1 MTERPQR
8 SDSDIEAR
16 LKAVLDGLAGVHRL
30 RRTRVFDPTREG
42 LLNASS
48 NDYLGLTRHPDC
60 IRKACEYAQHFG
72 AGSASSRLIC
82 GTLPAHEHLETTLAR
97 LKGSPAALVM
107 GSGFQTNSSVLAAL
121 LDAQALGGE
130 PLVFADKL
138 NHASMHEGCRLA
150 GVRQLRYRHL
160 DMDHLESLLA
170 KHSGVPGARFILS
183 ETVFSMDGD
192 RADVAAL
199 AGLAARFGAFLY
211 LDEAHAVGV
220 LGHAGMGLAAGVDIG
235 LCDGRSLVMGT
246 CSKALGSYGA
256 YVCCSETLRE
266 YLVNRAPGFIFST
279 ALPPAVLGAA
289 QAALELIPGM
299 DRERETL
306 LANSQHLRHGL
317 NEAGLETGGSSTQIV
332 PVMVGEEA
340 HALAAMQA
348 LEAEGILA
356 VAVRPPTVPPGS
368 SRLRLSLTALHTRSD
383 VDRLIEAVPR
393 AVRKA
398 LS

>member
-121 LDAQALGGE
+121 LDAQAIGGE

-138 NHASMHEGCRLA
+138 NHASMHEGCRLV

-199 AGLAARFGAFLY
+199 AGLAERFGAFLY

-256 YVCCSETLRE
+256 YVCC
-266 YLVNRAPGFIFST
+266 
-279 ALPPAVLGAA
+279 
-289 QAALELIPGM
+289 
-299 DRERETL
+299 
-306 LANSQHLRHGL
+306 
-317 NEAGLETGGSSTQIV
+317 
-332 PVMVGEEA
+332 
-340 HALAAMQA
+340 
-348 LEAEGILA
+348 
-356 VAVRPPTVPPGS
+356 
-368 SRLRLSLTALHTRSD
+368 
-383 VDRLIEAVPR
+383 
-393 AVRKA
+393 
-398 LS
+398 

>member
-1 MTERPQR
+1 
-8 SDSDIEAR
+8 
-16 LKAVLDGLAGVHRL
+16 
-30 RRTRVFDPTREG
+30 
-42 LLNASS
+42 
-48 NDYLGLTRHPDC
+48 
-60 IRKACEYAQHFG
+60 
-72 AGSASSRLIC
+72 
-82 GTLPAHEHLETTLAR
+82 
-97 LKGSPAALVM
+97 
-107 GSGFQTNSSVLAAL
+107 
-121 LDAQALGGE
+121 
-130 PLVFADKL
+130 
-138 NHASMHEGCRLA
+138 MHEGCRLA
-150 GVRQLRYRHL
+150 GVRQFRYRHL
-160 DMDHLESLLA
+160 DMNHLESLLA
-170 KHSGVPGARFILS
+170 KHSGTPGARFILS

-220 LGHAGMGLAAGVDIG
+220 LGHAGMGLAAGTDIG
-235 LCDGRSLVMGT
+235 LRDGRALVMGT

-256 YVCCSETLRE
+256 YVCCSDTLRE

-289 QAALELIPGM
+289 QAALEIVPGM

-306 LANSQHLRHGL
+306 LTNALRLRQGL

-332 PVMVGEEA
+332 PVLVGEEA

-393 AVRKA
+393 AVGKA
-398 LS
+398 SS

>member
-1 MTERPQR
+1 MTDRPKPPET
-8 SDSDIEAR
+8 DIESR
-16 LKAVLDGLAGVHRL
+16 FRAVLDGLAGVHRL
-30 RRTRVFDPTREG
+30 RRTRIFDPACAG
-42 LLNASS
+42 VLNASS

-60 IRKACEYAQHFG
+60 IRRACEYAHVFG
-72 AGSASSRLIC
+72 TGSASSRLIC
-82 GTLPAHEHLETTLAR
+82 GTLAPHELLEATLAR

-150 GVRQLRYRHL
+150 GVRQHRYRHL
-160 DMDHLESLLA
+160 DMDHLESMLA
-170 KHSGVPGARFILS
+170 KHSGTPGARFILS

-192 RADVAAL
+192 RADVPAL
-199 AGLAARFGAFLY
+199 AGLAERFGAFLY

-220 LGHAGMGLAAGVDIG
+220 LGHAGMGLAAGVDLG
-235 LCDGRSLVMGT
+235 LPEGRSLVMGT

-289 QAALELIPGM
+289 QAALELVPDM
-299 DRERETL
+299 DSEREAL
-306 LANSQHLRHGL
+306 LANARHLRQGL
-317 NEAGLETGGSSTQIV
+317 SEAGLETGGSSTQIV

-348 LEAEGILA
+348 LHDEGILA

-393 AVRKA
+393 VVRKA
-398 LS
+398 TS